1 MGTGSAFLNIGVSL
15 IPSGNMLEM
24 QIISLRI
31 RNFRS
36 GAQKIVLKKALLVI
50 SMELKF
56 ENQWPRKR
64 KHRSQFKSVIKLLCV
79 NPGSA
84 A

>member
-1 MGTGSAFLNIGVSL
+1 MGTHGRTVSAFLNIGASL
-15 IPSGNMLEM
+15 IPLGNLLEM
-24 QIISLRI
+24 QIIRD
-31 RNFRS
+31 FRS

-50 SMELKF
+50 SVELTF

-64 KHRSQFKSVIKLLCV
+64 KHRSQLESVIKLLCA